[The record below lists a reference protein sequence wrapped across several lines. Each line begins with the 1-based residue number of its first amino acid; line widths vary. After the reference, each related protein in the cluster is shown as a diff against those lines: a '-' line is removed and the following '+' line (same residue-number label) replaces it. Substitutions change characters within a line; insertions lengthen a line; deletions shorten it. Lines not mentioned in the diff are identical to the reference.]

1 MKAMLFLVCGIVL
14 ANIVAAT
21 FIWPPSTTASGKPA
35 PVVNSAT
42 RQGQDP
48 WMVNER
54 YNAPYREQVHK
65 GTLETLD
72 KPWAS
77 YCTTEGHGFL
87 IRSIDNYYWQRNA
100 QVWSYG
106 HTYGEDARRYAV
118 KAWTTTDDNRIQ
130 RLIVRPTAAAISR
143 STSYKPT
150 HARRWLNRSRASA
163 SAPGPARAE
172 RATNLAEPPLL
183 KPT

>member
-1 MKAMLFLVCGIVL
+1 MKAVLLIICGIVF

-21 FIWPPSTTASGKPA
+21 FIWPPSTTAAGKLD
-35 PVVNSAT
+35 PVVNAAT

-77 YCTTEGHGFL
+77 FCTTEGHGFL
-87 IRSIDNYYWQRNA
+87 IRSIDNYYWQRDA
-100 QVWSYG
+100 QVGSYG
-106 HTYGEDARRYAV
+106 RTYGEDARRYAV
-118 KAWTTTDDNRIQ
+118 KAWTTTDDNRIA
-130 RLIVRPTAAAISR
+130 RLIGETYGRGYFALSELQ
-143 STSYKPT
+143 SYARQALAGQVKDMRVSAKPC
-150 HARRWLNRSRASA
+150 AS
-163 SAPGPARAE
+163 
-172 RATNLAEPPLL
+172 
-183 KPT
+183 

>member
-130 RLIVRPTAAAISR
+130 RLIGETYGRGYFSLDELQAYSR
-143 STSYKPT
+143 Q
-150 HARRWLNRSRASA
+150 A
-163 SAPGPARAE
+163 
-172 RATNLAEPPLL
+172 LAEQVKGIRVSARPCAS
-183 KPT
+183 